1 MTSRIDHR
9 KKRASKAGTFD
20 VYAIERD
27 AILVARLMGVLDA
40 KLAEKIVEFVETKE
54 IVAETGFNR
63 LCDLTQLEGIHL
75 SSDDL
80 HQVAARRRAFNPN
93 DIRVKS
99 AFFATDPL
107 AFGIARMYEQMLNSP
122 RIEVRVWSDLQAAA
136 DWLGVGLDR
145 LLL

>member
-1 MTSRIDHR
+1 MTSRIDQR
-9 KKRASKAGTFD
+9 KERARKAGTFD
-20 VYAIERD
+20 IYAIERD
-27 AILVARLMGVLDA
+27 ALLVGRLMGVLDA
-40 KLAEKIVEFVETKE
+40 KTAEKIVEFVETKE
-54 IVAETGFNR
+54 IVAEKGFNR
-63 LCDLTQLEGIHL
+63 LCDFTQLEGIHL
-75 SSDDL
+75 SCDDL
-80 HQVAARRRAFNPN
+80 LQLAARRRAFNPN